1 MQKNN
6 NETESEARA
15 RRLVHVVGALI
26 VLLTVGI
33 VVWAVFGGAKWAKDR
48 QLLAVQLGARV
59 DLELVAQAQKR
70 FFDLHGFYT
79 TDLKALN
86 LWPKRVLYAFGFVT
100 PSAFSEAAK
109 GPAGETW
116 NPELR
121 TITRLAA
128 QRAED
133 AIAKA
138 KADPNFKP
146 DAPIL
151 LSPLTKVKDIDL
163 DTLTAICTDCT
174 ATKST
179 FKILA
184 AANLD
189 EDSQLDIWTMDD
201 QGNVEHLWDDLKN
214 K

>member
-48 QLLAVQLGARV
+48 QLHAVQLAARV
-59 DLELVAQAQKR
+59 DLELVAEAQKR

-100 PSAFSEAAK
+100 PATFSEAAK
-109 GPAGETW
+109 GPAGQIW

-121 TITRLAA
+121 TITRLAS

-133 AIAKA
+133 AITKA

-163 DTLTAICTDCT
+163 DTLTAVCQDCT

-189 EDSQLDIWTMDD
+189 EDSQLDIWTMDHL
-201 QGNVEHLWDDLKN
+201 GNIEHLQDDLKN
-214 K
+214 N